1 MHTHSS
7 EHTPRAVGSHLCCGF
22 GALLK
27 GLTSVVVLK
36 VEESAVHSLP
46 PPTIPARPETRT
58 RNLWITSPT
67 LYLLGHDCSP
77 QCGDFIKEL
86 SFGFKSALT
95 MRPDKVACM
104 LSSMADAGSV
114 GLDSMPPVETVV
126 ASLAVQADEALR
138 FEPHCP
144 QPEYK
149 QTDTLVH
156 KTYSVVANVGCIS
169 NTLAQLLLAL
179 NASLPSLDNSGCAEI
194 LQASLQAVGAAAS
207 ECGRSLGLLT
217 QLRKQV
223 WPLPESGKNILHQLP
238 LVPGQVFGAQA
249 Q

>member
-1 MHTHSS
+1 
-7 EHTPRAVGSHLCCGF
+7 
-22 GALLK
+22 
-27 GLTSVVVLK
+27 
-36 VEESAVHSLP
+36 
-46 PPTIPARPETRT
+46 
-58 RNLWITSPT
+58 
-67 LYLLGHDCSP
+67 
-77 QCGDFIKEL
+77 
-86 SFGFKSALT
+86 
-95 MRPDKVACM
+95 M

-138 FEPHCP
+138 SEPRCP

-149 QTDTLVH
+149 RTDTLVH
-156 KTYSVVANVGCIS
+156 KTYSAVANVGCIT

-179 NASLPSLDNSGCAEI
+179 NASLPSLNNSGCAEI

-223 WPLPESGKNILHQLP
+223 WLAQSPLPESGKNIFRQLP

-249 Q
+249 QEVLDRRLLASEMRSKHLRKQTTFRIPAQYFQYSHRGNYPRQQRGSGFGQSRMQEVLAPPRQPRAVSRFNVSSRCSFTSRAQPATNS